1 MLNAEN
7 VKSRTT
13 FIPSDKL
20 DPEVFLSIDTMK
32 VGSVSQPSIFTGP
45 DGKQGYRILFLKSKT
60 GPHQANL
67 EQDFPKIKEV
77 AFEDKTNR
85 TISKWFE
92 KRRRITYIKIDS
104 EFQTCSEISTWTTA
118 QN

>member
-1 MLNAEN
+1 
-7 VKSRTT
+7 
-13 FIPSDKL
+13 
-20 DPEVFLSIDTMK
+20 MK
-32 VGSVSQPSIFTGP
+32 VGSVSQPGLFTGP
-45 DGKQGYRILFLKSKT
+45 DGRQGYRILYLKSKT

-85 TISKWFE
+85 TISEWFE